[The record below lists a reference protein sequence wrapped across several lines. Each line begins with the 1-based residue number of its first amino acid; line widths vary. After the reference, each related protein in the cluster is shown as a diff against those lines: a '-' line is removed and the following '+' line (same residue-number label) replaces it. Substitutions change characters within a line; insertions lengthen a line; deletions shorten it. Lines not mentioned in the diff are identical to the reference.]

1 MIIANGLTAD
11 GLDDSEIAQL
21 KAAGSALDS
30 SVEFAIEARHARAA
44 LQQEQLQR
52 LRDGANCPLIVLP
65 AITSHAVGPDEVEE
79 IASLLA
85 DQLSQLD

>member
-1 MIIANGLTAD
+1 MLTLNRTTQPASAVDRNAD
-11 GLDDSEIAQL
+11 ASADFAHKLAQT
-21 KAAGSALDS
+21 
-30 SVEFAIEARHARAA
+30 RAA